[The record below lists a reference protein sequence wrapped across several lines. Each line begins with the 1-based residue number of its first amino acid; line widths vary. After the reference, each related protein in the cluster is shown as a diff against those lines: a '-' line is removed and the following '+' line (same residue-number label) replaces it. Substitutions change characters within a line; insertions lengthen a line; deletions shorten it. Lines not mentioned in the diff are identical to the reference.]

1 MRPINHF
8 PTIWAIRGTL
18 LTIFVHIM
26 YTVVHRPA
34 PAIHIAS
41 YNLLNYGLSFITPE
55 ITIPAWADI
64 VLAGPVFGA
73 MVMSLF
79 CFIWQVSE
87 LFGKNGEIVFRQL
100 DSYFLEEIL
109 FNTQKKESSLEK
121 ITSIG
126 MAVSVL
132 VSMVSVLYFIFNFIQ
147 LPMTEHLLFIILGP
161 LIVFFFLHLILFT
174 FFIFG
179 RIIKMVNTTSFVEI
193 FCKTFW
199 LKIPRWAEYGNG
211 FHD

>member
-1 MRPINHF
+1 MKPINHF

-26 YTVVHRPA
+26 YTMVHRPA
-34 PAIHIAS
+34 PVIHIAS
-41 YNLLNYGLSFITPE
+41 YNLLNYGLSFTTPE
-55 ITIPAWADI
+55 ITIPAWVDI

-73 MVMSLF
+73 MIMSLF
-79 CFIWQVSE
+79 CFIWQVGE
-87 LFGKNGEIVFRQL
+87 LFGKNGEIIFRQL
-100 DSYFLEEIL
+100 DSCFLEEIL

-126 MAVSVL
+126 MAIIAL
-132 VSMVSVLYFIFNFIQ
+132 VSMVSALYFIFNFLQ
-147 LPMTEHLLFIILGP
+147 LPMTEHLLLIILGP
-161 LIVFFFLHLILFT
+161 LTVFFFLHLILFT

-179 RIIKMVNTTSFVEI
+179 RIIKMINTSSVVEI
-193 FCKTFW
+193 FCKIFG
-199 LKIPRWAEYGNG
+199 LKIPRWAEYSNG